1 MIRETIKTVLAST
14 FALALVAILGVGFYT
29 ILNRLDDAAA
39 RQRQANADIGDVNVQ
54 FTDLLPQIA
63 QSNELAMEQV
73 QMLKQHA
80 DQMQVL
86 RKEHERQRDAILAE
100 AKQNR
105 EVLHGRIEDLHRQ
118 LCEAAARQDA
128 LSKEVVALRYPALPE
143 DEKPLFALYFA
154 SVWPPRP
161 YFKKEEMPKG
171 HLGVELVW
179 QEPVDKPSD
188 SLLTKIV
195 TCYDKLGSA
204 IGRPL
209 AVESNEK
216 KDHWAVAW
224 AYHKEL
230 KDNKPI
236 GIMNIEVFPDRL
248 RVLWYPGR
256 AKEKLEETPG
266 LRQALL
272 DLARTTGAKAHTGYW
287 GPRSAGHTDLYF
299 KP

>member
-1 MIRETIKTVLAST
+1 
-14 FALALVAILGVGFYT
+14 
-29 ILNRLDDAAA
+29 
-39 RQRQANADIGDVNVQ
+39 
-54 FTDLLPQIA
+54 
-63 QSNELAMEQV
+63 ME
-73 QMLKQHA
+73 
-80 DQMQVL
+80 
-86 RKEHERQRDAILAE
+86 
-100 AKQNR
+100 
-105 EVLHGRIEDLHRQ
+105 
-118 LCEAAARQDA
+118 
-128 LSKEVVALRYPALPE
+128 
-143 DEKPLFALYFA
+143 
-154 SVWPPRP
+154 VWPPRP

-204 IGRPL
+204 IGRSL
-209 AVESNEK
+209 AVESSEK

-224 AYHKEL
+224 VYHKERE
-230 KDNKPI
+230 DNKPI

-272 DLARTTGAKAHTGYW
+272 DLARITGAKAQTGYW
-287 GPRSAGHTDLYF
+287 GPRSGGHTDLYF